1 MTNIQSFLD
10 TVVER
15 NFVLSET
22 EFLLRHTNINVW
34 HSWGVEKISYYR
46 KENAGDALALWVNG
60 HHHKGWLVITLAWND
75 TYTYYL
81 LNKDF
86 SIKKKV
92 DSVYFDE
99 LQSKIDLDIEFING
113 YQF

>member
-22 EFLLRHTNINVW
+22 EFLLKHTNVSVW

-46 KENAGDALALWVNG
+46 KKDAGGALALLVNG

-81 LNKDF
+81 LKNDY

-92 DSVYFDE
+92 EHVYFDE
-99 LQSKIDLDIEFING
+99 LQSKIDLDIEYIDKYKF
-113 YQF
+113 